1 MEQLSGD
8 WGKVMIE
15 LNEPQEWALAIV
27 GAVMIIDVVSGLVKA
42 FAKKCYD
49 SAKMRIG
56 LVHKFTELVIV
67 ALAFVIELACEHIAG
82 LPFSGVTVVLTCT
95 YIIIMEVGSIME
107 NLISAYP
114 ELADTPLAKLF
125 AEHKENEQ

>member
-1 MEQLSGD
+1 
-8 WGKVMIE
+8 MIE
-15 LNEPQEWALAIV
+15 LSEPQAWSLAIG

-49 SAKMRIG
+49 SAKMRVG

-67 ALAFVIELACEHIAG
+67 ALAFVLELACEHIAG
-82 LPFSGVTVVLTCT
+82 LPFSGITVVLTCT

-107 NLISAYP
+107 NLIAAYP

-125 AEHKENEQ
+125 AEHKEEQ

>member
-1 MEQLSGD
+1 
-8 WGKVMIE
+8 MIQI
-15 LNEPQEWALAIV
+15 NEPQAWALAIACV
-27 GAVMIIDVVSGLVKA
+27 VMVLDIVAGLVKA
-42 FAKKCYD
+42 FSNHKYD
-49 SAKMRIG
+49 SAKMRVG

-67 ALAFVIELACEHIAG
+67 ALSFVLEVACEHIAG

-107 NLISAYP
+107 NLIAAYP

-125 AEHKENEQ
+125 DQKKED

>member
-1 MEQLSGD
+1 
-8 WGKVMIE
+8 MIE
-15 LNEPQEWALAIV
+15 LSEPQAWSLAI
-27 GAVMIIDVVSGLVKA
+27 GGSVMIIDVVSGLVKA
-42 FAKKCYD
+42 FANKCYD
-49 SAKMRIG
+49 SAKMRVG

-67 ALAFVIELACEHIAG
+67 ALAFVLELACEHIAG

-125 AEHKENEQ
+125 AEHKEDQHD

>member
-1 MEQLSGD
+1 MEQLFGD
-8 WGKVMIE
+8 WGKVMIS
-15 LNEPQEWALAIV
+15 LSEPQAWSLAIG

-49 SAKMRIG
+49 SAKMRVG

-67 ALAFVIELACEHIAG
+67 ALAFVLELACEHIAG
-82 LPFSGVTVVLTCT
+82 LPFSGVTVVLTCA

-107 NLISAYP
+107 NLIAAYP

-125 AEHKENEQ
+125 AEHKED

>member
-1 MEQLSGD
+1 
-8 WGKVMIE
+8 MIE
-15 LNEPQEWALAIV
+15 LNEPQEWALAIG

-42 FAKKCYD
+42 FANKCYD
-49 SAKMRIG
+49 STKMRVG

-67 ALAFVIELACEHIAG
+67 ALAFVLELACEHIAG

-107 NLISAYP
+107 NLIAAYP

-125 AEHKENEQ
+125 AEHKEEQ

>member
-1 MEQLSGD
+1 MEQLFGD
-8 WGKVMIE
+8 WSKVMIE
-15 LNEPQEWALAIV
+15 LSEPQAWSLAIG
-27 GAVMIIDVVSGLVKA
+27 GAVMIIDIVSGLVKA

-49 SAKMRIG
+49 SAKMRVG

-67 ALAFVIELACEHIAG
+67 ALAFVLELACEHIAG
-82 LPFSGVTVVLTCT
+82 LPFSGITVVLTCT

-107 NLISAYP
+107 NLIAAYP

-125 AEHKENEQ
+125 AEHKED

>member
-1 MEQLSGD
+1 MEQLFGD

-15 LNEPQEWALAIV
+15 LSEPQAWSLAIG

-49 SAKMRIG
+49 SAKMRVG

-67 ALAFVIELACEHIAG
+67 ALAFVLELACEHIAG

-107 NLISAYP
+107 NLIAAYP

-125 AEHKENEQ
+125 AEHKED